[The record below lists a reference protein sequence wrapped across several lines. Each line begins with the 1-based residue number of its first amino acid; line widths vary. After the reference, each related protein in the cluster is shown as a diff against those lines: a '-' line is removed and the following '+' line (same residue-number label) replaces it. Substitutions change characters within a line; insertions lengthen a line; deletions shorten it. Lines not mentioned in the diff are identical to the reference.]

1 MRVAID
7 AHAIGAR
14 AGGNETYVRGL
25 LIALRDYADGI
36 EPIALQSQDSI
47 DRNDVVSGIETVPIP
62 FGETPLRAFWGTG
75 IAAKNAHADLLHAQY
90 FVPPRCPVPA
100 VVSVHDVAWRTCPET
115 LPWLLRLRLEFTM
128 RGSIQRARRI
138 LTLTNAVK
146 NEIQHHFNVPSDRID
161 VVAPYPDSIFQ
172 QSIADEAQSDL
183 SRKYKLPAE
192 FMLYCGAMQ
201 PRKNLVRLARV
212 AAAITD
218 APPLVIAG
226 PRIWRNNEVQ
236 RALEHLKL
244 GERLRFL
251 DYVDRDDLPGLM
263 RAATVFTYIPVYEGF
278 GLPVIEALAA
288 GTPTL
293 ASDIPS
299 LREVAGAAA
308 QFCDPNLESSVRDA
322 LDGLLHDSSIRLR
335 LAQDGPRQAAQ
346 FTPQAMA
353 TAAVAAYNQAI

>member
-14 AGGNETYVRGL
+14 AGGNETYVRAL
-25 LIALRDYADGI
+25 LTALRDHADDL

-47 DRNDVVSGIETVPIP
+47 DRNEVVPGIETVPIP
-62 FGETPLRAFWGTG
+62 FGHTPLRTLWGIG
-75 IAAKNAHADLLHAQY
+75 AAAKTARADLLHAQY
-90 FVPPRCPVPA
+90 FVPPACRVPA

-115 LPWLLRLRLEFTM
+115 LPRVLRLRLKFTM

-138 LTLTNAVK
+138 LTLTNVVK
-146 NEIQHHFNVPSDRID
+146 NEIQHHYNVPGDRID
-161 VVAPYPDSIFQ
+161 VVAPYPEAIFQ
-172 QSIADEAQSDL
+172 QPISDDAENEL
-183 SRKYKLPAE
+183 RRKYNLPAE

-201 PRKNLVRLARV
+201 PRKNLVRLARA

-226 PRIWRNNEVQ
+226 PRVWRNNEVQ
-236 RALEHLKL
+236 HALERLNL

-263 RAATVFTYIPVYEGF
+263 SAATVFTYIPLYEGF

-293 ASDIPS
+293 SSDIPS

-308 QFCDPNLESSVRDA
+308 QFCDPNLESSVCDA
-322 LDGLLHDSSIRLR
+322 LDGLLHDPAIRSR
-335 LAQDGPRQAAQ
+335 LAQDGPHQAAH
-346 FTPQAMA
+346 FTPVAMA
-353 TAAVAAYNQAI
+353 TAAVKAYNRAI